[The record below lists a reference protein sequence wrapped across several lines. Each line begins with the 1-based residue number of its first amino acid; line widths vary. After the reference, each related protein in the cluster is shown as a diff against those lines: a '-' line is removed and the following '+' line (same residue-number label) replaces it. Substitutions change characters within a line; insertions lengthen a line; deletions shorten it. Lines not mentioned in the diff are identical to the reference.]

1 MPSCCWKCKECD
13 YEFQDKRE
21 LKKIKEENMR
31 LQIRNQR
38 RTENSHNSLSYE
50 SDHPVSDGP
59 FPFDD
64 GILFVHFVLILSD
77 VAKE

>member
-1 MPSCCWKCKECD
+1 MLCL
-13 YEFQDKRE
+13 Q
-21 LKKIKEENMR
+21 
-31 LQIRNQR
+31 LQIPIQR

>member
-1 MPSCCWKCKECD
+1 MWTRISRQKRAKEA
-13 YEFQDKRE
+13 FTN
-21 LKKIKEENMR
+21 KE
-31 LQIRNQR
+31 
-38 RTENSHNSLSYE
+38 HNSLSYE